1 MPESLPVPRRLRII
15 VNGKHA
21 EDSRLATA
29 IDRARSWGLAVEKQ
43 VPSAAQFDDAIR
55 EAALD
60 GVRARFDTLVA
71 AGGDGTFNQIVAS
84 VVDAIDEESMV
95 VEGHPPFTLGLVPL
109 GTAND
114 FATAAGIPDPIA
126 AMRLIANAPAQE
138 IDVGTLN
145 GRAFVNMLSGGFG
158 ARVTAEADPRLK
170 ALLGGAAYVVA
181 GVRRMGEVAEQSARF
196 AGEGPDG
203 AFAWDGRFSIL
214 AVGNGPTA
222 GGGLAVCEGAK
233 VDDGLLDLTIIP
245 AMPTEDALGHLS
257 ELISRGIDGLGDDV
271 VRARLTRLEVRA
283 AQPVHVNLDGEPLR
297 CDALDIAVRP
307 RAVRLHLS
315 PRSPVLVHPRR
326 L

>member
-1 MPESLPVPRRLRII
+1 MPRRLRII

-21 EDSRLATA
+21 EDRRLETV
-29 IDRARSWGLAVEKQ
+29 IDRARSWGLGIEKV
-43 VPSAAQFDDAIR
+43 VPSEAGFEATIR

-60 GVRARFDTLVA
+60 GVRGRFDTLVA
-71 AGGDGTFNQIVAS
+71 AGGDGTFNHVVAC
-84 VVDAIDEESMV
+84 VLDAIDEEPAI

-114 FATAAGIPDPIA
+114 FATAAGIAAPLD
-126 AMRLIANAPAQE
+126 AMRLIANAPPQE
-138 IDVGTLN
+138 IDVGTMN

-181 GVRRMGEVAEQSARF
+181 GVRRMGEVADQSAAF
-196 AGEGPDG
+196 EGEGPDG
-203 AFAWDGRFSIL
+203 PFAWEGRFSIL

-222 GGGLAVCEGAK
+222 GGGLAICEGAK

-257 ELISRGIDGLGDDV
+257 DLLGQGIDGLGEDV
-271 VRARLTRLEVRA
+271 VRARLSRLSVRA
-283 AQPVHVNLDGEPLR
+283 GQPMHVNLDGEPLQT
-297 CDALDIAVRP
+297 DTLDIAIRP
-307 RAVRLHLS
+307 RAVRLRL
-315 PRSPVLVHPRR
+315 PARSPVLTRPRPI
-326 L
+326 